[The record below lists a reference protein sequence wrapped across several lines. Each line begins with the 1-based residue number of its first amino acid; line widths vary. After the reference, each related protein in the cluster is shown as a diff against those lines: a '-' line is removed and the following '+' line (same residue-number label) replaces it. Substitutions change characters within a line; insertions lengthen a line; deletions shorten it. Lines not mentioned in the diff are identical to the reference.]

1 MPTIDVNDYT
11 INYQTGTLITDIVQQ
26 ATGQAVLAPVTASQ
40 FVSVAN
46 VALKAA
52 PDVLMNAVS
61 QVISK
66 TIFSIRP
73 YRAKFEGLMMDQAK
87 WGNHVRKLNVIDKPF
102 EDDERYTLADGYSI
116 DHWKVA
122 KPDVIQTNYYGSI
135 AVQKHITTFRD
146 QLNIAF
152 SSDVEFER
160 FIAMVMQNVSDM
172 LEQERETVARN
183 TVNNLIAGVYDQAT
197 AASPIAPERLV
208 YLVDE
213 YNAATGLSLT
223 AAQIKT
229 PTYFGDFAR
238 WLFGY
243 LKTLSDKISN
253 RTLLYHQNFTISTVA
268 RNIMRHT
275 PIDRT
280 KMYLYGPIFNNI
292 ASNVLSMVFYDDYLR
307 LADHQFVDFWQ
318 AVKTPMSVKMIPTYT
333 DVDGT
338 LTEPQSAVTVENVL
352 GVIFDEDAAGMTEKE
367 QWTATTPM
375 NAAGGYFNTYFHEN
389 IMYYNDFTEN
399 AIVLLL
405 AAKPTENAGGGRSKA
420 DEQSDVREEVEEPE
434 EPAEAET
441 KTVKKTAKK

>member
-11 INYQTGTLITDIVQQ
+11 INYQTGTLLADIIGQ
-26 ATGQAVLAPVTASQ
+26 ATGSAVLAPVTESQ
-40 FVSVAN
+40 FVSVAT
-46 VALKAA
+46 VALKTA
-52 PDVLMNAVS
+52 PDVVMNAIS

-73 YRAKFEGLMMDQAK
+73 YRAKFAGLRMDEAR

-102 EDDERYTLADGYSI
+102 EDDERYVLTDGYSI
-116 DHWKVA
+116 DHWKVN
-122 KPDVIQTNYYGSI
+122 KPDVLQTNFYGSI
-135 AVQKHITTFRD
+135 AVQKHVTTFRD

-152 SSDVEFER
+152 SGSAEFER
-160 FIAMVMQNVSDM
+160 FISMVMQNVSDM

-183 TVNNLIAGVYDQAT
+183 TVNNLIAGVYSQAT
-197 AASPIAPERLV
+197 AATPIAPERLV

-213 YNAATGLSLT
+213 YNTATGLSLT

-243 LKTLSDKISN
+243 LKTISDRLSN
-253 RTLLYHQNFTISTVA
+253 RTILYHQNFTISLVA

-307 LADHQFVDFWQ
+307 LADHEFLDFWQ
-318 AVKTPMSVKMIPTYT
+318 SVKTPMKIDTLPTYT
-333 DVDGT
+333 AADGT
-338 LTEPQSAVTVENVL
+338 LTTPLSHVEVDQVL
-352 GVIFDEDAAGMTEKE
+352 GVIFDEDACGMTEKG

-375 NAAGGYFNTYFHEN
+375 NAAGGYFNTYWHEN
-389 IMYYNDFTEN
+389 IEYFNDFTEN
-399 AIVLLL
+399 CVVLLL
-405 AAKPTENAGGGRSKA
+405 AAKPSSKGDEKAEEDESPAKTEG
-420 DEQSDVREEVEEPE
+420 E
-434 EPAEAET
+434 EPAETEET
-441 KTVKKTAKK
+441 KSTKTTKKAAK